1 MAWLQVMRS
10 IYLAERRR
18 WEEMQ
23 ARFACGVAASEQEEL
38 EVENEPSM
46 SSDGSAGIE
55 GSRVTDDAMGIPSA
69 TDAEMEA
76 EIARSMAEIDA
87 WDEFGEKDQAGV
99 TFTPV
104 QPAQGVRQG
113 EKSACVP
120 TRARSESDDEEY
132 DRLFLEMI
140 DSSSLNGN
148 GQGMPHEQPG
158 MQQLPS
164 ANEWAQMMEDAEMM
178 MDTSGA

>member
-1 MAWLQVMRS
+1 
-10 IYLAERRR
+10 
-18 WEEMQ
+18 MQ
-23 ARFACGVAASEQEEL
+23 ARFASGVAASEQEEL
-38 EVENEPSM
+38 EEVENEPSM
-46 SSDGSAGIE
+46 SGDGSQGIE
-55 GSRVTDDAMGIPSA
+55 DSRVTDDAMASSSPT

-87 WDEFGEKDQAGV
+87 WDELGHRDQAGV

-104 QPAQGVRQG
+104 QPAQACRQG
-113 EKSACVP
+113 EKSPRVQ
-120 TRARSESDDEEY
+120 TRARSETDDEEY

-140 DSSSLNGN
+140 DSSSLNGS
-148 GQGMPHEQPG
+148 GQGSLHEQAG
-158 MQQLPS
+158 VQQLPS